1 MKLSHFIYAVL
12 GLMAL
17 TMLTTLVLSF
27 TADHEQQ
34 TKEILGAGFGMF
46 MLEFF
51 LLLLGGVIVD
61 TSGW

>member
-17 TMLTTLVLSF
+17 TMLTTLGLSF
-27 TADHEQQ
+27 TAGHEQQ
-34 TKEILGAGFGMF
+34 TKEILGAGLGMF

>member
-17 TMLTTLVLSF
+17 TMLTTLGLSF

-61 TSGW
+61 TSGC

>member
-17 TMLTTLVLSF
+17 TMLTTLGLSF

-46 MLEFF
+46 MLEFL

>member
-17 TMLTTLVLSF
+17 TMLTTLGHSF
-27 TADHEQQ
+27 TADQEQQ

>member
-17 TMLTTLVLSF
+17 TMLTTLGLSF

-51 LLLLGGVIVD
+51 LLLLGSVIVD

>member
-17 TMLTTLVLSF
+17 TMLTTLGLSF

-46 MLEFF
+46 MLEFS

>member
-1 MKLSHFIYAVL
+1 MKLSHFSYAVL

-17 TMLTTLVLSF
+17 TMLTTLGLSF
-27 TADHEQQ
+27 TVGHEQQ

>member
-17 TMLTTLVLSF
+17 TMLTTLGLSF

-34 TKEILGAGFGMF
+34 TKEILGAGIGMF